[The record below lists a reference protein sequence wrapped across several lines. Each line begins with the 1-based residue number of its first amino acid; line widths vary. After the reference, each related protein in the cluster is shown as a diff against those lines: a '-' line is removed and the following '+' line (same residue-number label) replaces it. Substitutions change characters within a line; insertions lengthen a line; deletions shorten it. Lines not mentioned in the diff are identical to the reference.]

1 MRQYE
6 IKQIIKILPQIVIQI
21 DKRAKHDLKKSLI
34 LEQLEEDKALVDEIL
49 KMSQESY
56 KDAKIKLHALTTL
69 KVKYY
74 PGNPL
79 AMDDACWQIDHPN
92 QAKYDLHSKRL
103 KYSFMDIAR

>member
-6 IKQIIKILPQIVIQI
+6 IKQILAILPQIVIQI
-21 DKRAKHDLKKSLI
+21 DKRAKHALKNTYN

-74 PGNPL
+74 PENPL
-79 AMDDACWQIDHPN
+79 TVEDTWSHIDQPKP
-92 QAKYDLHSKRL
+92 AKYDLYSKRM